1 MEQQAPSSADAS
13 LRRRSAAARGRRSR
27 LLGDIVGRFAGDEFI
42 ALFIG
47 YLNNGA
53 LEHFVDRIDRA
64 RSEPIGIPG
73 DSMQVGASIGVIRT
87 HQDDPCDMQPRPRDT
102 RVSDFSKFSRAQS
115 SRLTRS
121 GHCSASMWAPDD

>member
-53 LEHFVDRIDRA
+53 LEHFVDRIDRV

-102 RVSDFSKFSRAQS
+102 RASDFSKFTRAQS
-115 SRLTRS
+115 
-121 GHCSASMWAPDD
+121 